1 MTVALVLMAGA
12 ALIGVAGPACLGPT
26 VRPSLL
32 PAAALATWLGA
43 LLAFLVLTTLSATL
57 LLFPHVLDTSGVRT
71 LVGGC
76 LSGTVPHSSFGTL
89 VQLGISLLPLTILA
103 RVAVV
108 AIRSLRSAR
117 RRRARHFWMLR
128 AASCRSGEVHWIDDP
143 RPIAYS
149 LGGAHGAVVATHGV
163 RHLGERQCAAVIEHE
178 MAHIRGRHHAA
189 VLCADI
195 AAAALPM
202 LPLMRRAPAMVRLMV
217 ELAADDAAA
226 RVHGPP
232 TVHAALL
239 AMSQSAVAV
248 PGVLHMSSES
258 VAVRLLWLRTQGATG
273 RTPMGRTRLMLGF
286 ALLPTTLAGSA
297 VVALFRAYCTL

>member
-12 ALIGVAGPACLGPT
+12 ALIGVAGPACLRPT

-32 PAAALATWLGA
+32 PAAALAAWLGA
-43 LLAFLVLTTLSATL
+43 LLAFLVLTMLSATL
-57 LLFPHVLDTSGVRT
+57 LLFPHVLDTSGVRK

-117 RRRARHFWMLR
+117 RCRARHFWMLQ
-128 AASCRSGEVHWIDDP
+128 AATCRSGEVHWIDDP

-149 LGGAHGAVVATHGV
+149 LGGARGAVVATHGV

-178 MAHIRGRHHAA
+178 MAHIRGRHHVA

-258 VAVRLLWLRTQGATG
+258 VAVRLLWLRTQGTAG
-273 RTPMGRTRLMLGF
+273 RTPMGRARLMLGF

-297 VVALFRAYCTL
+297 VVALFRAYCTF